1 MLQELPCQLSVCHIQ
16 TSPNTTPVLPHHPN
30 KQGFFIGYFLT
41 FHPNLISPLPSPP
54 SLLPPMFSQSLS
66 FNDAREERKRALK
79 HSTHTSIQKQNSPNS
94 ATGKVID
101 ALHLEGKSC
110 SSHLLRSA
118 SHLQVSKQASK
129 QGGGTERYLIFW
141 SLLLTTQIGFHL
153 LICNV
158 SLFVCLFVFFSLE
171 VETRG
176 FSC

>member
-129 QGGGTERYLIFW
+129 QASKEVGQRGT
-141 SLLLTTQIGFHL
+141 
-153 LICNV
+153 
-158 SLFVCLFVFFSLE
+158 
-171 VETRG
+171 
-176 FSC
+176 